1 MIKGYVIEFN
11 VRCATTGRK
20 FPDSIIPSDMFG
32 DTFTDTMNDSKI
44 GDTSIAQNIEG
55 IYSETG
61 PFTKIPI
68 TIPVIYDQMFVVT
81 SIE

>member
-1 MIKGYVIEFN
+1 MKKGYVIEYN
-11 VRCATTGRK
+11 VKCVKTGK
-20 FPDSIIPSDMFG
+20 KYPDSIIPSAMFG
-32 DTFTDTMNDSKI
+32 DTFTDIMKDAKI
-44 GDTSIAQNIEG
+44 GDTSIAENIEG